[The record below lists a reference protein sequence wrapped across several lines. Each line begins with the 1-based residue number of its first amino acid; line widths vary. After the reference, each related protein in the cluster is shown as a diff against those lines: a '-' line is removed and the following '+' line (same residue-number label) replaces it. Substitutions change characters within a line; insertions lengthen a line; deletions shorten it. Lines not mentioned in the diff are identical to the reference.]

1 MAYMDFVKLY
11 AADVKSTPEKL
22 LAQTPQS
29 FPISSNARGEALVS
43 FLQRAVDID
52 LRQIRVLDVGCAY
65 GGLSIAMAQ
74 ANALVS
80 AVDVS
85 AKFIEYARTNIKGV
99 ADIDTKVMDASSIDM
114 RRAFEPHSFD
124 LILLNDVLEH
134 IYDTTS
140 LIANLDYLLS
150 DKGSIYFK
158 VPNGF
163 SPRFALSEG
172 HRKIFGLTLLDP
184 DCWFHLYPKRASI
197 FYRPINHFNAIF
209 SYYGFTDRLYI
220 DEEEVFRRFS
230 KKKLKAGIKQIYD
243 HAKTFEY
250 PDATVK
256 HYLRAGIK
264 RFRDEYEYDSTS
276 FNDDFVK
283 FKYGSYF
290 FTGFASRPGAGLKAR
305 GETKQIDNIG
315 LIASRDSSGWPVK
328 APAQEE
334 AALS

>member
-1 MAYMDFVKLY
+1 MDFVKLY
-11 AADVKSTPEKL
+11 AADTKSTPEKL
-22 LAQTPQS
+22 LAAKPQS
-29 FPISSNARGEALVS
+29 FPISSNARGEALVG
-43 FLQRAVDID
+43 FLERAVNLD
-52 LRQIRVLDVGCAY
+52 LSRLRVLDVGCAY

-74 ANALVS
+74 AGASVT

-85 AKFIEYARTNIKGV
+85 AKFIEYAKTNMQGV
-99 ADIDTKVMDASSIDM
+99 ADIETKVLDASSIDM
-114 RRAFEPHSFD
+114 RREFGPRAFD

-140 LIANLDYLLS
+140 LVANLDYLLS
-150 DKGSIYFK
+150 DTGSIYFK

-197 FYRPINHFNAIF
+197 FYRPVNYFNAIF
-209 SYYGFTDRLYI
+209 GHYGFTDRLYI
-220 DEEEVFRRFS
+220 DEEDVFRRFS

-243 HAKTFEY
+243 HAKTFPY

-256 HYLRAGIK
+256 QYLRAGIK
-264 RFRDEYEYDSTS
+264 RFRDEFEYDAAS
-276 FNDDFVK
+276 FSDDFVK

-290 FTGFASRPGAGLKAR
+290 FTGFASRPGAGLTAR
-305 GETKQIDNIG
+305 GATKKIDQIG
-315 LIASRDSSGWPVK
+315 LIASRDISGWPVK
-328 APAQEE
+328 TPAVEE
-334 AALS
+334 AAFS

>member
-1 MAYMDFVKLY
+1 MSYMDFVKLY

-22 LAQTPQS
+22 LAQSPPS
-29 FPISSNARGEALVS
+29 FPISSNARGEALVG
-43 FLQRAVDID
+43 FLQRAVNID
-52 LRQIRVLDVGCAY
+52 LRHLRVLDVGCAY

-74 ANALVS
+74 AGASVK

-85 AKFIEYARTNIKGV
+85 SKFIDYARTNMEGV
-99 ADIDTKVMDASSIDM
+99 VDIETKVMDASSIDM
-114 RRAFEPHSFD
+114 RREFEPRSFD

-140 LIANLDYLLS
+140 LVANLDYLLG
-150 DKGSIYFK
+150 DKGAIYFK
-158 VPNGF
+158 VPNGL

-197 FYRPINHFNAIF
+197 FYRPINYFNAIF

-243 HAKTFEY
+243 HSRTFQY
-250 PDATVK
+250 PDASVK
-256 HYLRAGIK
+256 QYLRAGIK
-264 RFRDEYEYDSTS
+264 RFRDEYEYDSTA
-276 FNDDFVK
+276 FDEDFLK

-290 FTGFASRPGAGLKAR
+290 FTGFASRAGAGLKAR
-305 GETKQIDNIG
+305 GATRQIDTIG
-315 LIASRDSSGWPVK
+315 LVASRDSAGWPVRG
-328 APAQEE
+328 PAQDQ
-334 AALS
+334 AVPS